1 MTKKDEKRFYDHVK
15 PFIDNEL
22 SFIITEDDRNKYSC
36 GGESRARRIFD
47 IRKQT
52 YGDDCDNE
60 ETNDQC
66 RKEIGLVSHF
76 CRLKVGES
84 GDTVGESET
93 AVILAEDCNSADN
106 CANACG
112 FESR

>member
-1 MTKKDEKRFYDHVK
+1 MNMHLK
-15 PFIDNEL
+15 
-22 SFIITEDDRNKYSC
+22 C
-36 GGESRARRIFD
+36 ARRIFD
-47 IRKQT
+47 IRRQT
-52 YGDDCDNE
+52 YRDDCDNE
-60 ETNDQC
+60 ETKDQC

-76 CRLKVGES
+76 CRLKVAES

-93 AVILAEDCNSADN
+93 AVILAEDCNSADY